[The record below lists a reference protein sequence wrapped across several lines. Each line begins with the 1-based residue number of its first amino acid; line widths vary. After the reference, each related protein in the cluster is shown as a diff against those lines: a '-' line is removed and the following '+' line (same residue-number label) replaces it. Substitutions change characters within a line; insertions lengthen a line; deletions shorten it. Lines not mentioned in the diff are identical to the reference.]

1 MRTMQYACAQRC
13 AFVSCSTKSSNH
25 SGRKIPSE
33 QLRMKL
39 NNSPNT
45 KRSRGRCAFR
55 VRLSSPA
62 SSDCPEAVSPSYA
75 AMASA
80 TSVAD
85 QAEKKEEVNHEVGM
99 KRASKYIADQMLES
113 QHLKV
118 LHQTLSTAWN
128 RSGQAQ
134 SLPAVLA
141 LMGQYGVQLSP
152 EEVEKI
158 RVMDQ
163 DQQIAALVNQ
173 MPQDSQEQFQQF
185 FLQLQLLVSTAMR
198 VRDGLEDGAVEKV
211 QMALD
216 DADSTGVTQEL
227 LRMAIVQAGSE
238 AALQMKE
245 YEAWCLQTDEQM
257 GRLIRGQEEAMAA
270 KKKLATLQGGL
281 QQDRQEHSERATKV
295 CMNFVQNDTAFTTN
309 ACFQGWVMWA
319 KRSREEA
326 ALSKD
331 YEEKIERVRRKTQ
344 GYKKRSLASLRGL
357 MEKKAVA
364 REAELVSE
372 VLKSWHHAVKEKKET
387 DALAVQVDV
396 VNKRLASIQ
405 GAQKETTKRVM
416 DRMSSAAMVNLMS
429 LTLEGWYEEVKDS
442 QKRRGEHDLLA
453 QTQARIH
460 AYLKDKNEASLKVL
474 KMALGGSETNI
485 ATQAFACWKSES
497 ENAKYQAEL
506 EAIMRENQERVKE
519 YKERHHAAAA
529 SAMKRAARFH
539 EEGLILE
546 IFAHWRIESAMENTV
561 ARHEGRVDAKR
572 QQLSSIRQKLEWEGD
587 LSVSLRRQHRMKFHG
602 TDPSSNFEHVRTDE
616 QDRENRVRDR
626 ERDIEKE
633 YSYRLREFERSE
645 DKRIRNLK
653 QDLRDLEPASEPTD
667 REKRKFAD
675 RDLDFR
681 ESDVKEWKRRRE
693 DREKDRKREQE
704 KDAADRLAEKEE
716 AEEAKRKKKEE
727 EERKI
732 REQKEAEEKAQK
744 EAEAAERKKQEEE
757 RKKQEEADRKERE
770 EREAKER
777 AEKEA
782 REKEKKK
789 EQQDAAAKLL
799 QSVQDHQP
807 DGRCGR
813 PPSLG
818 SSLLRNAKKIITC
831 GDESNDGSMASGRD
845 DMVIWGECSFG
856 MLKKRDSWNGVF
868 LTFWVQ
874 SK

>member
-1 MRTMQYACAQRC
+1 
-13 AFVSCSTKSSNH
+13 
-25 SGRKIPSE
+25 
-33 QLRMKL
+33 
-39 NNSPNT
+39 
-45 KRSRGRCAFR
+45 
-55 VRLSSPA
+55 
-62 SSDCPEAVSPSYA
+62 
-75 AMASA
+75 MASA

-257 GRLIRGQEEAMAA
+257 GRLIRGQDQAMAA

-309 ACFQGWVMWA
+309 ACALERTPTILWTLVEV
-319 KRSREEA
+319 EES
-326 ALSKD
+326 LHS
-331 YEEKIERVRRKTQ
+331 EKIERVRRKTQ

-416 DRMSSAAMVNLMS
+416 DR
-429 LTLEGWYEEVKDS
+429 WYEEVKDS

-546 IFAHWRIESAMENTV
+546 IFAHWR
-561 ARHEGRVDAKR
+561 
-572 QQLSSIRQKLEWEGD
+572 
-587 LSVSLRRQHRMKFHG
+587 
-602 TDPSSNFEHVRTDE
+602 
-616 QDRENRVRDR
+616 
-626 ERDIEKE
+626 
-633 YSYRLREFERSE
+633 
-645 DKRIRNLK
+645 
-653 QDLRDLEPASEPTD
+653 
-667 REKRKFAD
+667 
-675 RDLDFR
+675 
-681 ESDVKEWKRRRE
+681 
-693 DREKDRKREQE
+693 
-704 KDAADRLAEKEE
+704 
-716 AEEAKRKKKEE
+716 
-727 EERKI
+727 
-732 REQKEAEEKAQK
+732 
-744 EAEAAERKKQEEE
+744 
-757 RKKQEEADRKERE
+757 
-770 EREAKER
+770 
-777 AEKEA
+777 
-782 REKEKKK
+782 
-789 EQQDAAAKLL
+789 
-799 QSVQDHQP
+799 
-807 DGRCGR
+807 
-813 PPSLG
+813 
-818 SSLLRNAKKIITC
+818 
-831 GDESNDGSMASGRD
+831 SG
-845 DMVIWGECSFG
+845 
-856 MLKKRDSWNGVF
+856 
-868 LTFWVQ
+868 
-874 SK
+874 